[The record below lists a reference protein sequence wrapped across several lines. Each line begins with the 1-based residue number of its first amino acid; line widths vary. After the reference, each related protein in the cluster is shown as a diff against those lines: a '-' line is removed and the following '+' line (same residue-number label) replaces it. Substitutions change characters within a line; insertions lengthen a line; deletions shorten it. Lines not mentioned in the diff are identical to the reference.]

1 MNTEER
7 EMFWNKLSS
16 FDGDDVD
23 AEISMLKKIIKYPKY
38 LYRFRSISSNTLDG
52 LRANKLYFS
61 SADKYDDPFDSFIH
75 IDWEK
80 VEKEISKELQCMEA
94 KNKAIDILRPQIDI
108 SYEVMSKLTNCYNI
122 DKWTEIGKII
132 IKNTRLEIQKENL
145 SICFSEDKLNEVL
158 WLKYAGNHSG
168 FVLEYDIV
176 DENSFLCGKSNKCK
190 GCLASTVSYS
200 LYPIYYSLEKY
211 DATSYAKFTAING
224 FLKKAPV
231 DIASAIRSKMP
242 TMNWQRERISLIKH
256 KCHEYD
262 KEWRIIH
269 PTFNSENSSRPFV
282 IWRPSSII
290 LGLRIQQADKN
301 IICTLAREAG
311 ISKIYQ
317 CYINRYDELDTYVL

>member
-145 SICFSEDKLNEVL
+145 SICFSEDKLNEV
-158 WLKYAGNHSG
+158 WRVSKQPKSG
-168 FVLEYDIV
+168 
-176 DENSFLCGKSNKCK
+176 
-190 GCLASTVSYS
+190 
-200 LYPIYYSLEKY
+200 
-211 DATSYAKFTAING
+211 
-224 FLKKAPV
+224 
-231 DIASAIRSKMP
+231 
-242 TMNWQRERISLIKH
+242 
-256 KCHEYD
+256 
-262 KEWRIIH
+262 
-269 PTFNSENSSRPFV
+269 
-282 IWRPSSII
+282 
-290 LGLRIQQADKN
+290 
-301 IICTLAREAG
+301 
-311 ISKIYQ
+311 
-317 CYINRYDELDTYVL
+317 